1 MVSYHFPWL
10 IPWKVTLS
18 KKVAYQ
24 YLQVAIV
31 ELVPVMEDLYFEL
44 YEEGEHS
51 KLDDRED
58 LRILMQITL
67 KGLKYVSQSIIQSD
81 QETREFLAKQLA
93 SKYGEGSSS
102 VSQHEGNKVG
112 ESMFSKTLIHV
123 GYMNPKKPSRKEL
136 ICSSSQSKGEE
147 KRTKSEDSL
156 EPSAHGFFEKLCGFS

>member
-1 MVSYHFPWL
+1 M
-10 IPWKVTLS
+10 
-18 KKVAYQ
+18 
-24 YLQVAIV
+24 

-51 KLDDRED
+51 KLYDREY

-67 KGLKYVSQSIIQSD
+67 KGMEYVSQSIIQSD

-93 SKYGEGSSS
+93 SKHGEGSSS

-123 GYMNPKKPSRKEL
+123 GSLNTKNPSRKEL
-136 ICSSSQSKGEE
+136 SYSTFQSKGEE

-156 EPSAHGFFEKLCGFS
+156 EPYAHGFFEKLFGFSPKERSEYL